1 MEKVIL
7 TILIMMELFLII
19 MIILQVGYK
28 DKLLIKARFKRVMSI
43 TGPDERQIIKQAK
56 LKRKNKLKEKDKEA
70 GRLGKLLTNLENEL
84 SSAGVLMRSSEY
96 LAIWAFASIGIPLI
110 FYLITRN
117 AIVVMAILVIGFA
130 LPPLLLHRKKQKR
143 VDLFEK
149 QLVEA
154 IAVMCTS
161 LKTGLT
167 LQQSM
172 MSIAN
177 EMPEPISKEF
187 GRVLREISLG
197 SNLEKALF
205 SMADRL
211 NSKNFMIIVSAISIQ
226 RQIGGNLSE
235 VLTNL
240 STTIKERF
248 RIKSEIKVMT
258 ATGRTSGLI
267 VGFLPIA
274 MLLMFMLINPSFVHA
289 FFDSTAGI
297 ILISVAALLETIG
310 FLFIR
315 KIVNIKY

>member
-1 MEKVIL
+1 MDKTIL
-7 TILIMMELFLII
+7 TILIILEIFLVIL
-19 MIILQVGYK
+19 IILQVVYK
-28 DKLLIKARFKRVMSI
+28 DKLLIRARFKRVIS
-43 TGPDERQIIKQAK
+43 TGPDEKQVIKQARIR
-56 LKRKNKLKEKDKEA
+56 RKKEMKGTDKDS
-70 GRLGKLLTNLENEL
+70 GRFGKMLTNLENEL
-84 SSAGVLMRSSEY
+84 SSAGLLIRPSEY
-96 LAIWAFASIGIPLI
+96 LALWSFAAIGFPIL
-110 FYLITRN
+110 FYLISRN
-117 AIVVMAILVIGFA
+117 VIVVLAVLVIGFA
-130 LPPLLLHRKKQKR
+130 LPPLLLHHKKQKR

-154 IAVMCTS
+154 IAIMCTS

-187 GRVLREISLG
+187 GRVIREISLG
-197 SNLEKALF
+197 SNLEKAL
-205 SMADRL
+205 SNMAERL
-211 NSKNFMIIVSAISIQ
+211 NSKNFMMIVSAISIQ
-226 RQIGGNLSE
+226 RQIGGNLSD
-235 VLTNL
+235 VLTSL
-240 STTIKERF
+240 SSTIKERF

-297 ILISVAALLETIG
+297 IMISVAALLETIG
-310 FLFIR
+310 FLIIR

>member
-1 MEKVIL
+1 MDKVIL
-7 TILIMMELFLII
+7 TVLII
-19 MIILQVGYK
+19 LEMFLVILIILQWRYK
-28 DKLLIKARFKRVMSI
+28 DKLLIRARFKRVLS
-43 TGPDERQIIKQAK
+43 TAGDEKQIKLARIKRN
-56 LKRKNKLKEKDKEA
+56 KRIKDKDKDS
-70 GRLGKLLTNLENEL
+70 GRLGKMRTNLGNEL
-84 SSAGVLMRSSEY
+84 SSAGLLIRPSEY
-96 LAIWAFASIGIPLI
+96 LAIWAFAAIGLPLV

-117 AIVVMAILVIGFA
+117 VIVVMAILIIGFA
-130 LPPLLLHRKKQKR
+130 LPPFLLHYKKQKR

-154 IAVMCTS
+154 IAIMCTS

-187 GRVLREISLG
+187 GRVVREISLG
-197 SNLEKALF
+197 SNLEKAL
-205 SMADRL
+205 SNMAERL
-211 NSKNFMIIVSAISIQ
+211 NSKNFMMIVSAISIQ
-226 RQIGGNLSE
+226 RQIGGNLSD

-240 STTIKERF
+240 SSTIKERF

-297 ILISVAALLETIG
+297 ILLSVAALLETIG
-310 FLFIR
+310 FLIIR
-315 KIVNIKY
+315 KIVNITY